1 MLDKISLRLLQNLS
15 LGGEEIRLFHRA
27 FEEEAFQVN
36 KKGWLSLQQEEEKA
50 KLNDLNSISALCNTA
65 LSAARLSE
73 QIKVLARVKSSHLKN
88 RATITG

>member
-1 MLDKISLRLLQNLS
+1 MLDKISLRLLQICH
-15 LGGEEIRLFHRA
+15 LGGRNKTFPRP

-36 KKGWLSLQQEEEKA
+36 KKGWLSLQQGEEKV

-73 QIKVLARVKSSHLKN
+73 QIKVLARVKTSHIEN
-88 RATITG
+88 RAKISG